1 MQGIGAAVAVVIV
14 LGALGT
20 GSTSASEAALT
31 AHAAFAGAE
40 ARFQPPNEE
49 WFSTTQL
56 TLRREVERVS
66 RALETLG
73 KSDANVWKTLLRWD
87 LLERNL
93 GPRSTVNLQE
103 LQLVRRWM
111 YSNRAGLE
119 SPFFAPLRAAMDE
132 HLDAAFTFSH
142 ADLRSAFEE
151 HTALARRQILTL
163 RAEPTDANAAAL
175 GRTLGWLERTRQ
187 LPAEVAQARSL
198 LSRPNAEIVVG
209 DELIR
214 RIMAT
219 QAKEITETIAV
230 AETVQVAQTR
240 ALQLPRTMHVRGTA
254 TTVGQASIRPVPND
268 KVAELALE
276 YEGAVESTARGRTG
290 PVTLHLEASGSA
302 KATKPVYFGPEG
314 IELGPTQVTPVVAS
328 RVTGVSS
335 NSAAARRIAAR
346 RSRQPESRAQ
356 MNAEARSTTVEQ
368 LQSRLDER
376 VEEAVGKLRADMQRV
391 RSKLNEVS
399 DVTAPLAREGATP
412 YFHGAHST
420 NDGVALTA
428 YARRRDQFGAP
439 TECPIQSIAGDVLVR
454 VHTSFVNNMAETIT
468 GGKTLSDEFFMRY
481 AKVIHAELPLPLMVH
496 SRAPRWA
503 LTMAR
508 YRPIAFENPAA
519 NQFVIVVRVD
529 AVHIDDAVKATPSTA
544 RIAYELVENEFD
556 EFELRRQGGVE
567 LTSDLDEP
575 TREFLLEK
583 LDAFFGPML
592 NGGGVVVP
600 EGGVLGALRGLES
613 RGVLAEHEWIV
624 AGWNVP
630 PEVIDELL
638 RLQREESA
646 AAAKDLAEAAA
657 GH

>member
-1 MQGIGAAVAVVIV
+1 
-14 LGALGT
+14 
-20 GSTSASEAALT
+20 
-31 AHAAFAGAE
+31 
-40 ARFQPPNEE
+40 
-49 WFSTTQL
+49 
-56 TLRREVERVS
+56 
-66 RALETLG
+66 
-73 KSDANVWKTLLRWD
+73 
-87 LLERNL
+87 
-93 GPRSTVNLQE
+93 
-103 LQLVRRWM
+103 
-111 YSNRAGLE
+111 
-119 SPFFAPLRAAMDE
+119 
-132 HLDAAFTFSH
+132 
-142 ADLRSAFEE
+142 
-151 HTALARRQILTL
+151 
-163 RAEPTDANAAAL
+163 
-175 GRTLGWLERTRQ
+175 
-187 LPAEVAQARSL
+187 
-198 LSRPNAEIVVG
+198 
-209 DELIR
+209 
-214 RIMAT
+214 
-219 QAKEITETIAV
+219 
-230 AETVQVAQTR
+230 
-240 ALQLPRTMHVRGTA
+240 
-254 TTVGQASIRPVPND
+254 
-268 KVAELALE
+268 
-276 YEGAVESTARGRTG
+276 
-290 PVTLHLEASGSA
+290 
-302 KATKPVYFGPEG
+302 
-314 IELGPTQVTPVVAS
+314 
-328 RVTGVSS
+328 
-335 NSAAARRIAAR
+335 
-346 RSRQPESRAQ
+346 
-356 MNAEARSTTVEQ
+356 
-368 LQSRLDER
+368 
-376 VEEAVGKLRADMQRV
+376 MQRV

-420 NDGVALTA
+420 NEGVALTA

-439 TECPIQSIAGDVLVR
+439 TPCPIQSIAGDVLVR

-519 NQFVIVVRVD
+519 NRFVIVVRVD

-630 PEVIDELL
+630 PAVIDELL